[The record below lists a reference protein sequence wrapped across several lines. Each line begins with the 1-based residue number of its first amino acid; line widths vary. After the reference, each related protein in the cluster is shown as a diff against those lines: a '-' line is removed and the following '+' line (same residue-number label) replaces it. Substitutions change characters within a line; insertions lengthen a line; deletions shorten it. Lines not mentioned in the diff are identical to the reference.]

1 MWCAVL
7 HARESNAPESPVV
20 PGCMEKPQRCLDARG
35 GVVTLAETISTIEH
49 LCGDATFSFVE
60 KCAAI
65 EDAIAE
71 ISADR
76 LLEHLDEAGLIPE
89 RFDHDSTEEKL
100 FAKYCDA
107 LLTRSLREL
116 GLNARLIEERAD
128 AADVLASYGSYKLVG
143 DAKAFRLSRTAKNQ
157 KDFKVE
163 ALNQWRKGADYACLV
178 CPLYQYPVSNSQIY
192 QQARAYN
199 VTLLSY
205 THLAF
210 VIRHRPDPGSLQPLW
225 EVAKGTP
232 AGKSAGSY
240 WSAVTQAVNKIT
252 GTNSKDWDAAVEG
265 AAALLPRQAA
275 EQIDFWDAQKARI
288 VELTADAARLELITA
303 LKIESKIA
311 VIKNSVAEI
320 EATKETFE
328 S

>member
-1 MWCAVL
+1 MNL
-7 HARESNAPESPVV
+7 S
-20 PGCMEKPQRCLDARG
+20 K
-35 GVVTLAETISTIEH
+35 TIETIEY

-60 KCAAI
+60 RCAAVA
-65 EDAIAE
+65 DAIAD
-71 ISADR
+71 IDTAL
-76 LLEHLDEAGLIPE
+76 LLEHLDEGGLIPE

-107 LLTRSLREL
+107 LLTRALGEL
-116 GLNARLIEERAD
+116 GLKAQLIEERAD
-128 AADVLASYGSYKLVG
+128 AADVLASYGNYKLVS

-178 CPLYQYPVSNSQIY
+178 CPLYQYPTSSSQIY
-192 QQARAYN
+192 LQARAYN

-210 VIRHRPDPGSLQPLW
+210 LIRHRPEPSSLQPLW
-225 EVAKGTP
+225 EVAKTTP
-232 AGKSAGSY
+232 EGKSATAY
-240 WSAVTQAVNKIT
+240 WSAVIQAVNKIT
-252 GTNSKDWDAAVEG
+252 GTNAKEWDAAVES

-275 EQIDFWDAQKARI
+275 EQIAFWEAQKARI
-288 VELTADAARLELITA
+288 MEMSPDAAKLELIAA

-311 VIKNSVAEI
+311 VIKESVAEI
-320 EATKETFE
+320 EAAKETFE